1 MARSEAH
8 DTGLCNADAATRRRF
23 AEDILNL
30 TLASP
35 QLNRHEKSGKD
46 AAEWQPPQNRCWFAQ
61 RVIDVRRAYGLT
73 IDQAE
78 ADALDLM
85 LAGCTSTEIMC
96 DLEPPPPP
104 VPEHPPI
111 QSFRNCDAM
120 RSAGWNRGVN
130 RGGGTYRS
138 EWDDAEMQTYNLN
151 TARDRDRDGHAC
163 E

>member
-1 MARSEAH
+1 MTSPERSSGRDGRAGTAQGGAVRGARQRTVQRGRS
-8 DTGLCNADAATRRRF
+8 DAASLRRRRPESD
-23 AEDILNL
+23 AGKP
-30 TLASP
+30 A
-35 QLNRHEKSGKD
+35 LNRHEKSGKD
-46 AAEWQPPQNRCWFAQ
+46 AAEWQPPQNQCWFAQ

-111 QSFRNCDAM
+111 QSFRNCNPCG
-120 RSAGWNRGVN
+120 RQAG
-130 RGGGTYRS
+130 T
-138 EWDDAEMQTYNLN
+138 EA
-151 TARDRDRDGHAC
+151 
-163 E
+163 